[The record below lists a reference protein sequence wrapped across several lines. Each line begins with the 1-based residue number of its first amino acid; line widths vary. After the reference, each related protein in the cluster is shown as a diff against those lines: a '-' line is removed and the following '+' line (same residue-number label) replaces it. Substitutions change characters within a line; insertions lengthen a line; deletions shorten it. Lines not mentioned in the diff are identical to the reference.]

1 MKANKVCDL
10 RKVNVRN
17 LCESH
22 VVPSVPTNCSLISL
36 TACPPQQLRSKAAAA
51 WKELLQSILGV
62 VGYVG
67 FSVSGQQFKKKSA
80 PSATDVTEGS
90 KMDDMFVSEE
100 KASAQTSVT
109 PPSPTNSFLLPHLSR
124 PSCAAAPPGITLVM
138 KMLGSSPM

>member
-1 MKANKVCDL
+1 MKAHKVCDL
-10 RKVNVRN
+10 RKVSVRN

-36 TACPPQQLRSKAAAA
+36 TACPPQQLRSKAAA

-62 VGYVG
+62 VGYAG
-67 FSVSGQQFKKKSA
+67 FQFKRKSE
-80 PSATDVTEGS
+80 PSSNEVTEGS
-90 KMDDMFVSEE
+90 KIEG
-100 KASAQTSVT
+100 AAQTSVT